1 MIAVI
6 GCGNANRKDD
16 AVGIEVI
23 RLLRS
28 RNDFRGRE
36 DVRLLDAGTDGMS
49 VMYAARGCDALIIVD
64 SSRTGSEPG
73 SVFEV
78 PGRELEAPH
87 VPSLNLHDF
96 RWDHALFA
104 GRQLYREQ
112 FPSDVT
118 VYLIEARD
126 LELGLGLSSEIDAA
140 ARTVADRIAA
150 RIGAFALSN
159 AAGAA

>member
-49 VMYAARGCDALIIVD
+49 VMYAARGCDALIVVD

-126 LELGLGLSSEIDAA
+126 LELGLGLSPEIDGAA
-140 ARTVADRIAA
+140 KTVADRIAA
-150 RIGAFALSN
+150 RIGAVARSN

>member
-28 RNDFRGRE
+28 RNDLRDRE

-49 VMYAARGCDALIIVD
+49 VMYAARGCDALIIID
-64 SSRTGSEPG
+64 SSHTGSEPG
-73 SVFEV
+73 TVFEV

-126 LELGLGLSSEIDAA
+126 LELGLGLSPEIDAA
-140 ARTVADRIAA
+140 ARTVADQIAA

>member
-6 GCGNANRKDD
+6 GCGNANRRDD
-16 AVGIEVI
+16 AAGIEVI
-23 RLLRS
+23 RLLR
-28 RNDFRGRE
+28 GRVGISALE

-49 VMYAARGCDALIIVD
+49 VMYAARGCEALIVID

-73 SVFEV
+73 SIFEV
-78 PGRELEAPH
+78 PGEQLESPH

-104 GRQLYREQ
+104 GRQLYRDQ

-118 VYLIEARD
+118 VYLIEAKD
-126 LELGLGLSSEIDAA
+126 LGLGIGLSPEIHAA
-140 ARTVADRIAA
+140 AVIVADRVAA
-150 RIGAFALSN
+150 RLASFAPSD
-159 AAGAA
+159 AAGAT

>member
-16 AVGIEVI
+16 AAGVEVI
-23 RLLRS
+23 RLLRC
-28 RNDFRGRE
+28 RDDLRARE
-36 DVRLLDAGTDGMS
+36 HIRLLDAGTDGMS
-49 VMYAARGCDALIIVD
+49 VMYAARGCDALIIID
-64 SSRTGSEPG
+64 SSRTGAEAG
-73 SVFEV
+73 SIFEV
-78 PGRELEAPH
+78 PGRQLESPH
-87 VPSLNLHDF
+87 APSLNLHDF

-118 VYLIEARD
+118 VYLIEAND
-126 LELGLGLSSEIDAA
+126 LGLGIGLSPEIHNAA
-140 ARTVADRIAA
+140 VIVADRIAA
-150 RIGAFALSN
+150 RLTTSAPSN

>member
-16 AVGIEVI
+16 AAGIEVI
-23 RLLRS
+23 RLLRCQGDL
-28 RNDFRGRE
+28 RARD

-49 VMYAARGCDALIIVD
+49 VMYAARGCASLIIVD

-73 SVFEV
+73 SIFEV
-78 PGRELEAPH
+78 PGIELETQH

-104 GRQLYREQ
+104 GRQLYRDE

-118 VYLIEARD
+118 VFLIEAND
-126 LELGLGLSSEIDAA
+126 LGLGIGLSPEVDAA
-140 ARTVADRIAA
+140 ATSVADRVAA
-150 RIGAFALSN
+150 RLASFLPTN
-159 AAGAA
+159 TAGAE

>member
-16 AVGIEVI
+16 AAGVEVI

-28 RNDFRGRE
+28 RDDLRGRE

-126 LELGLGLSSEIDAA
+126 LELGLGLSPAIDAA
-140 ARTVADRIAA
+140 ATTVADRIVA
-150 RIGAFALSN
+150 RIGAFALST